1 MNKGVLLPSAE
12 INESCDLVG
21 WFGIIVQIILVLLI
35 FTAVKST
42 VQRLNVV
49 KHHFE
54 SPRRI
59 LKLFFMDGAKQLS
72 SNGLLHIINVYFSV
86 IFGNKGQ
93 NDQCGM

>member
-42 VQRLNVV
+42 KANRSKAPL
-49 KHHFE
+49 
-54 SPRRI
+54 
-59 LKLFFMDGAKQLS
+59 
-72 SNGLLHIINVYFSV
+72 
-86 IFGNKGQ
+86 
-93 NDQCGM
+93 